1 MKFGIYRP
9 GQGYW
14 VRVMTAVSAGVLVLA
29 TAGWLFN
36 QMVRVPIPVKHWTIA
51 VEAQTGEA
59 APGETVQLFVRTDD
73 TEAFATGQLEATT
86 PGGSGLELQVADL
99 EVLDTDYDPSST
111 TVVRT
116 AGGFEGFVPSQ
127 SSVVRV
133 PMFEQIYLQ
142 ATAAGIAMLLGS
154 FVVYFFVASK
164 PGSVDFL
171 ISTDGEMKKV
181 NWSTKRDVYR
191 STLVVIFASLI
202 LAGGLFAVDT
212 AFASFFRFVGV
223 LQQ

>member
-1 MKFGIYRP
+1 MNFGIYRP

-14 VRVMTAVSAGVLVLA
+14 VRVMTAVAAGVLVLA

-36 QMVRVPIPVKHWTIA
+36 QMVRVPVPVKHWNIA
-51 VEAQTGEA
+51 VEAQTGEINA
-59 APGETVQLFVRTDD
+59 GDTVRLFVEADD
-73 TEAFATGQLEATT
+73 ESPFATGTLEASSSIGT
-86 PGGSGLELQVADL
+86 GLQLQVADVDVVV
-99 EVLDTDYDPSST
+99 ENRDPSST

-116 AGGFEGFVPSQ
+116 LGGFEGFVPTQ
-127 SSVVRV
+127 SSVARV
-133 PMFEQIYLQ
+133 QMFEQIYLQ
-142 ATAAGIAMLLGS
+142 AAVAGVVMLLGS
-154 FVVYFFVASK
+154 LVVYYFVASR

-181 NWSTKRDVYR
+181 NWSTKRDIYR

-202 LAGGLFAVDT
+202 IAGGLFAVDT